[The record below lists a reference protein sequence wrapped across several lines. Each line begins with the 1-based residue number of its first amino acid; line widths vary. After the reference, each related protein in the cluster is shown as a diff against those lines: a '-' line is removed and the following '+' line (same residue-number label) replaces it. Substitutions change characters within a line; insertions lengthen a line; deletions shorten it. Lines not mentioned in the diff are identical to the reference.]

1 MDWKLTH
8 VVPVF
13 KKDNKEYAKN
23 YRPISLL
30 CMVSKVM
37 ERCVFNSIKH
47 HAYSLIDSSQ
57 HGFITGRSCVTQ
69 LLEVLDYIGPGQVDI
84 IYTDMLKAFDKVG
97 HHKLFR
103 KPRDYGS
110 SGKLPVWL
118 GSYLHDRMQRVTAL
132 GVNSQAPPVKSGVPQ
147 GPYIIQT

>member
-1 MDWKLTH
+1 MKEIAYEIALSLCELFNKSPRLGSLPMDWKLTH

-69 LLEVLDYIGPGQVDI
+69 LLEALDYIGP
-84 IYTDMLKAFDKVG
+84 
-97 HHKLFR
+97 
-103 KPRDYGS
+103 
-110 SGKLPVWL
+110 
-118 GSYLHDRMQRVTAL
+118 
-132 GVNSQAPPVKSGVPQ
+132 
-147 GPYIIQT
+147 